1 MPDYKCAKKELK
13 GQEKI
18 MISLDENNK
27 KLESLKDRL
36 IDVGDSL

>member
-1 MPDYKCAKKELK
+1 MCKE
-13 GQEKI
+13 GIERIGKI

>member
-1 MPDYKCAKKELK
+1 
-13 GQEKI
+13 

-36 IDVGDSL
+36 IDVGDSLWHSWLGKRIKKTRK